1 MGFVDDDDAM
11 KVEATST
18 FVVFKLHEL
27 ALVKSLLQIAQR
39 HNGFVDDD
47 DAMKVE
53 AMSTFVVFKLQEL
66 ALVKSSLQIA
76 QDIMDLYTPPIHD
89 AFLYNPMPPIS
100 PTHEKL
106 GLPCTSLDL
115 AQNLSSD
122 QLYDASPIV
131 HIE

>member
-66 ALVKSSLQIA
+66 ALVKSLLQIA
-76 QDIMDLYTPPIHD
+76 QDIMDL
-89 AFLYNPMPPIS
+89 
-100 PTHEKL
+100 
-106 GLPCTSLDL
+106 
-115 AQNLSSD
+115 
-122 QLYDASPIV
+122 
-131 HIE
+131 